1 MSPDFASPDQ
11 ADHAILRVP
20 LARDTLWLECTNTE
34 VPFGYIHRKIAG
46 HDAIV
51 FRNGTGELV
60 TLPQYA
66 DSLNRMVQEV
76 EITISEDGSA
86 EGHITERYEAGQYE
100 QLMEFPKMDERKRT
114 DYLLGEL
121 KIPMVKVTG
130 ITCDERKEALPSIEV
145 GYVIGSPK
153 YFNITGNRC
162 FVPQTPF
169 TNLPQYRDKERHHDI
184 YLGMGYSDI
193 TTVRIRVPENMQVE
207 AHPKPCSVTEPFGSY
222 SLKVEVEKGL
232 ITIEQR
238 TRIHAGTYPR
248 GMFGQYRDFVT
259 GRAKAFNANIVLKK
273 Q

>member
-1 MSPDFASPDQ
+1 M
-11 ADHAILRVP
+11 
-20 LARDTLWLECTNTE
+20 
-34 VPFGYIHRKIAG
+34 
-46 HDAIV
+46 
-51 FRNGTGELV
+51 
-60 TLPQYA
+60 
-66 DSLNRMVQEV
+66 LNRMVQEV

-145 GYVIGSPK
+145 GYAIGSPK

-184 YLGMGYSDI
+184 YLGMGYSDT